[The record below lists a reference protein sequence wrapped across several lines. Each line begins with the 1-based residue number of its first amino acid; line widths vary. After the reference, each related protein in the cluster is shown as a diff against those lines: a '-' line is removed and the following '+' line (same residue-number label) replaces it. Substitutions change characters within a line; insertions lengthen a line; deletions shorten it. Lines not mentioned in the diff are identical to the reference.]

1 MIWIIPKQY
10 PSGTNKKKLH
20 ARSAG
25 PFKVLQR
32 FGSNTYVIDLPLDIG
47 MSSTFNIE
55 DLGAF
60 QKPYS
65 IPNDPFE
72 IPPNFPPDD
81 PIEASTCFILTLT
94 QNDNINV
101 ILDEQVVLTR
111 DGEVQRFLFNF
122 VTRPD
127 SVALESL
134 EIHFNIL
141 IQIFKSTIRV
151 FESYT
156 WYDRFSPTL
165 KELMETPNPQHKLHD
180 FIDENDKI

>member
-1 MIWIIPKQY
+1 
-10 PSGTNKKKLH
+10 LH
-20 ARSAG
+20 AYSAG

-72 IPPNFPPDD
+72 MPLNFPPDD
-81 PIEASTCFILTLT
+81 PIEASTSFTLTLT
-94 QNDNINV
+94 QKDNINF
-101 ILDEQVVLTR
+101 ILDEQVVLTK
-111 DGEVQRFLFNF
+111 DGEVQRFLFSW

-141 IQIFKSTIRV
+141 IQIFESAIRV

-156 WYDRFSPTL
+156 
-165 KELMETPNPQHKLHD
+165 
-180 FIDENDKI
+180 

>member
-1 MIWIIPKQY
+1 LR
-10 PSGTNKKKLH
+10 TNKKLYACS
-20 ARSAG
+20 AR

-47 MSSTFNIE
+47 MSSRFNIE

-65 IPNDPFE
+65 IPYEPFE
-72 IPPNFPPDD
+72 MPPNSPPDD
-81 PIEASTCFILTLT
+81 PIETSTFFTLTLI
-94 QNDNINV
+94 QKDNINV
-101 ILDEQVVLTR
+101 ILDEQVVFTG
-111 DGEVQRFLFNF
+111 DGEVQWFLFSL

-141 IQIFKSTIRV
+141 IQIFESTIRV
-151 FESYT
+151 FESY
-156 WYDRFSPTL
+156 
-165 KELMETPNPQHKLHD
+165 
-180 FIDENDKI
+180 I